1 MKRYY
6 TRTVRLSANKYN
18 DYDIQSALDK
28 EVQYIYEEHNAEH
41 IVNMTITP
49 IIGTHEGLR
58 VVDEYW
64 IVYVY
69 WYEEC

>member
-1 MKRYY
+1 
-6 TRTVRLSANKYN
+6 
-18 DYDIQSALDK
+18 LDK
-28 EVQYIYEEHNAEH
+28 EVQYIYEDAEH

>member
-1 MKRYY
+1 MRRHVTK
-6 TRTVRLSANKYN
+6 TVRIAPNEN
-18 DYDIQSALDK
+18 NNFDAEFELDK
-28 EVQYIYEEHNAEH
+28 LIAYIYEDAEH

>member
-1 MKRYY
+1 MEYY
-6 TRTVRLSANKYN
+6 TGTIRISANKTN
-18 DYDIQSALDK
+18 DYDIDK
-28 EVQYIYEEHNAEH
+28 ELDRTVNYIYNQDNT
-41 IVNMTITP
+41 VVSMTITP

-69 WYEEC
+69 C

>member
-1 MKRYY
+1 MKRYC
-6 TRTVRLSANKYN
+6 TRTVRIAPNESNN
-18 DYDIQSALDK
+18 FDVDSALDK
-28 EVQYIYEEHNAEH
+28 EIADIYKDAEH

>member
-1 MKRYY
+1 MKRYC
-6 TRTVRLSANKYN
+6 TRTVRIGANKYN
-18 DYDIQSALDK
+18 NFDPESALDK
-28 EVQYIYEEHNAEH
+28 EIEYIYEDAEH

-58 VVDEYW
+58 LVDEYW

>member
-1 MKRYY
+1 MKRYC
-6 TRTVRLSANKYN
+6 TRTVRIAPSKNNNFDAE
-18 DYDIQSALDK
+18 SALDK
-28 EVQYIYEEHNAEH
+28 EIAYIYEDAEH

>member
-1 MKRYY
+1 MKRYV
-6 TRTVRLSANKYN
+6 TRTVRISANKYN
-18 DYDIQSALDK
+18 DYDIQSSLDK
-28 EVQYIYEEHNAEH
+28 EIQYIYEDAEH